1 LSEVQALAPNVYQA
15 LAPVVMCS
23 PYEVPSALAKGD
35 LFDVVLVLDGA
46 GSSIAENYS
55 GLMRASQL
63 VVFGDDAIAAATGF
77 NLECLADEEN
87 ERTLPESIFT
97 AAKKVMPVEVLRRS
111 YRLAGQALGDYINA
125 EFYGN
130 RIIFEPNLD
139 RYFGRTNAKL
149 DRVAKSRAADPES
162 LDSEVEQ
169 TVELIFNHALWTPQD
184 SLLVATASAKHA
196 ERLELALEAGMREKA
211 HLAEFF
217 EGHGREKFDIT
228 TIQDLAHRIADRV
241 IFSVGFGKDSSGA
254 TPKSLGLISHR
265 EGHRYLAN
273 TLVSARKHIT
283 VVSALEPS
291 DLTDPSIIGC
301 DVLREMLTEIT
312 HPKQAVIEVDV
323 NPMIADLAIRLTKLG
338 VTTRTNFSPSITLV
352 ASVGE
357 KAAVVEP
364 DWGIQGENFSERY
377 GLRPMI
383 LQQMG
388 WQYLRVPSFELFA
401 DPELVARRIAMELGI
416 EIAKKPQ
423 PLFEMEPKAFEDSAL
438 AWADPEDSN
447 DRRLREEKPPHWG

>member
-1 LSEVQALAPNVYQA
+1 
-15 LAPVVMCS
+15 
-23 PYEVPSALAKGD
+23 
-35 LFDVVLVLDGA
+35 VLDGA

-77 NLECLADEEN
+77 NLECLPESDN
-87 ERTLPESIFT
+87 ERVLPESIFT
-97 AAKKVMPVEVLRRS
+97 AAKKVLPVEVLRRS
-111 YRLAGQALGDYINA
+111 YRLAGQVLGEYINA

-130 RIIFEPNLD
+130 RITFEPTVQ

-149 DRVAKSRAADPES
+149 DRVAKPRGADPES
-162 LDSEVEQ
+162 LDSEVAQ
-169 TVELIFNHALWTPQD
+169 TIELIFNHALWTPQD

-196 ERLELALEAGMREKA
+196 ERLDLALEAGMREKA

-217 EGHGREKFDIT
+217 EGHGREKFEIT

-254 TPKSLGLISHR
+254 SPKTLGFISHR
-265 EGHRYLAN
+265 DGQRYLAN

-291 DLTDPSIIGC
+291 DLTDPSILGC

-312 HPKQAVIEVDV
+312 NPKQAVIEADV

-338 VTTRTNFSPSITLV
+338 VTTRTNFSPRLKLV
-352 ASVGE
+352 ASVGD
-357 KAAVVEP
+357 KAAIVEP
-364 DWGIQGENFSERY
+364 DWGILGHNFSERHR
-377 GLRPMI
+377 LRPMM
-383 LQQMG
+383 LQLMG
-388 WQYLRVPSFELFA
+388 WQYFRVPSFELFA
-401 DPELVARRIAMELGI
+401 DPELVARRIAIELGI
-416 EIAKKPQ
+416 EITKKPQ
-423 PLFEMEPKAFEDSAL
+423 ALFELEPQAFEDTAL

-447 DRRLREEKPPHWG
+447 DRRLREDKPPHWG